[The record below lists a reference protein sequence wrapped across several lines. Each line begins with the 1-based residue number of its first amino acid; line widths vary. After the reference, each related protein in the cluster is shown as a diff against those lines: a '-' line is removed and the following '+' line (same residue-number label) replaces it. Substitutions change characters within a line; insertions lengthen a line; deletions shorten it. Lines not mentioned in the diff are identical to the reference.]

1 MAKSVLVFIITTL
14 PPLRGW
20 GGGVGCCT
28 RASVIMEPTHYL
40 YSVYIVPFSDG
51 TLDNRWT
58 MQESQAILPMVAKIC
73 RLSIE
78 NH

>member
-14 PPLRGW
+14 PPLRGL
-20 GGGVGCCT
+20 GGRRTKV
-28 RASVIMEPTHYL
+28 SVIMEPAHYL

-51 TLDNRWT
+51 TLYNRWRR
-58 MQESQAILPMVAKIC
+58 QESQAILPMAAKIC